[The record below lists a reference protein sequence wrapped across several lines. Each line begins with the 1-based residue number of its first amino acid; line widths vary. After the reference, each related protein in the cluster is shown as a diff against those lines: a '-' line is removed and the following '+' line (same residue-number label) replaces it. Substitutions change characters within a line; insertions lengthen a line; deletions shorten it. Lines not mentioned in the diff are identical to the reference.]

1 MATTVDLGKVRPVW
15 KGTWSGS
22 TAYEVHDMVKEGVN
36 SYICTTGHTSSG
48 TFSNDSA
55 NWDDLAVGAN
65 IPTGATSGQ
74 LLTATGSS
82 TFSWQDAPSSDDA
95 SALTSGT
102 LDSDRMEAGAVI
114 QVVRNYWNSQG
125 SFTIGYNVNGYT
137 WTGSTTSITPK
148 RSGSHFLLTFRVMGE
163 TEEPWNC
170 AVFAT
175 RNGSRVN
182 SVTQAVSNRPYGDSV
197 PLITYNQDFS
207 STPEAIG
214 FSTLDTAGSV
224 AGTAISYELR
234 AMQDTSRTMY
244 YNRVKDGPD
253 ETFGSEVIIM
263 EIAQ

>member
-1 MATTVDLGKVRPVW
+1 MATVNLGRIKPQWQGTYASETSYVVD
-15 KGTWSGS
+15 
-22 TAYEVHDMVKEGVN
+22 DMVLYNN
-36 SYICTTGHTSSG
+36 SAYICTAASQGNAPTNTSY
-48 TFSNDSA
+48 
-55 NWDDLAVGAN
+55 WDLMTQGSD

-125 SFTIGYNVNGYT
+125 SFGINYNVNGYT

-148 RSGSHFLLTFRVMGE
+148 RSGSHFLLIFRLMGE
-163 TEEPWNC
+163 VEQAWNC
-170 AVFAT
+170 ATFAT

-182 SVTQAVSNRPYGDSV
+182 SVTQAVSNRPYGDWAAS
-197 PLITYNQDFS
+197 ISYNQDFS
-207 STPEAIG
+207 STPEMVG
-214 FSTLDTAGSV
+214 FSTIDTAGSV
-224 AGTAISYELR
+224 AGTAISYEAR
-234 AMQDTSRTMY
+234 IMHDTSRTVY
-244 YNRVKDGPD
+244 YNRDKDGPD